1 MRIKILISKGVKD
14 EISKLREDEQ
24 ERAKEMLKKGLKVK
38 FGHSYSLKETDAEDI
53 YRTIMDN
60 LSEINQTFKNKI
72 QLLSIA
78 YSEKSGTIVVR
89 RLKL

>member
-1 MRIKILISKGVKD
+1 MRIKILVSKGAKK
-14 EISKLREDEQ
+14 ELSKLTPAEQ
-24 ERAKEMLKKGLKVK
+24 EKAKEMLKKGLNVK